1 MMNRTSYHFLL
12 SALLVFLMGGCGK
25 KDDSANTKPVR
36 SVPVSVTTVRS
47 ETVEELE
54 TSDGRIE
61 SLRAPTINTEVAGR
75 VVRVIADRGM
85 QVNAGAVLAELDTGD
100 LKLSAQ
106 AANADAA
113 RLEPMVANQQNTV
126 TRYQALRKEGL
137 ISQEM
142 LDNAETQFATLKQQL
157 TSARSQASLAGRNLK
172 KATIIAPFAGQID
185 ERLISEGDYLDRG
198 KPVFRL
204 VATDQLQAR
213 LPFPE
218 TALQCIHP
226 GLPVR
231 LSVTGLKNDPLN
243 TVITFVSPQIDA
255 ANNAFYATAEFTNP
269 GNWHPGASVTAEV
282 VIETR
287 PAALLVPQVSVVR
300 RPAGEV
306 IYVLN
311 GDHVVQHAVE
321 IGVSKNGWVEIRTG
335 LQANDK
341 VVVDGAAYLT
351 DKAAVKVLESHS

>member
-1 MMNRTSYHFLL
+1 MNRPALHFILP
-12 SALLVFLMGGCGK
+12 ALLLLLITGCGK
-25 KDDSANTKPVR
+25 KEDSANAKPQR
-36 SVPVSVTTVRS
+36 TVPVSVAAVRS
-47 ETVEELE
+47 EAVEELE

-75 VVRVIADRGM
+75 VVRVFADRG
-85 QVNAGAVLAELDTGD
+85 VAVKAGAVLAELDTGD

-106 AANADAA
+106 SANADAA

-126 TRYQALRKEGL
+126 NRYLALRKEGVV
-137 ISQEM
+137 SQEM
-142 LDNAETQFATLKQQL
+142 LDNAQTQLATLKHQL
-157 TSARSQASLAGRNLK
+157 NGARSQAALAGRNLK
-172 KATIIAPFAGQID
+172 KAAITAPFDGQID

-204 VATDQLQAR
+204 VATDHLQAR

-218 TALQCIHP
+218 TALQRIHP
-226 GLPVR
+226 GQAVR
-231 LSVTGLKNDPLN
+231 LTVTGLKNAPLN
-243 TVITFVSPQIDA
+243 TVIAYVSPQIDA
-255 ANNAFYATAEFTNP
+255 ANNAFYATAEFINP

-306 IYVLN
+306 VYVLS
-311 GDHVVQHAVE
+311 GDHAVQRTVE
-321 IGVSKNGWVEIRTG
+321 TGVSKNGWVEIRHG
-335 LQANDK
+335 LQANDT
-341 VVVDGAAYLT
+341 VIVDGAAYLT
-351 DKAAVKVLESHS
+351 DKAAVKVLENRP